1 MSTFVSLGLES
12 LQKRF
17 AEIDLIL
24 SYASEKENT
33 SELYSTL
40 CRSAQVL
47 LIAHFEGAVK
57 QFVRDVIDD
66 FNQSN
71 YEFKDSPNALKYT
84 FCTFFIKE
92 NNDLIRNK
100 LLDTFNSVP
109 VKYTAE
115 AFLFNNHSD
124 NNRNPNS
131 NVLNNILQRFGVSGF
146 LSQIENSDLDIA
158 FEDSKSNQ
166 VAIRDKIKFYLIEN
180 VKSYPYTVS
189 LELFNIKYDRN
200 ADKRKLRKKSIWE
213 EFLDEVMIKRHTIA
227 HGNSL
232 ESQCSHTEI
241 ERSKLKIEILIY
253 AYVLLLCKFSSP
265 SLN

>member
-1 MSTFVSLGLES
+1 MSTSVSSGLES
-12 LQKRF
+12 LQRRF
-17 AEIDLIL
+17 SEIDLIL
-24 SYASEKENT
+24 SYASEKEKT
-33 SELYSTL
+33 YELYTTL

-57 QFVRDVIDD
+57 QFVRDVIND

-71 YEFKDSPNALKYT
+71 FEFKDSPNALKHT
-84 FCTFFIKE
+84 FCSFFIKE
-92 NNDLIRNK
+92 NNDSVRFK

-124 NNRNPNS
+124 NNRNPNPY
-131 NVLNNILQRFGVSGF
+131 VVNNILERFGVSSF
-146 LSQIENSDLDIA
+146 LSQIENSDLDVA
-158 FEDSKSNQ
+158 FEDSKSSQ
-166 VAIRDKIKFYLIEN
+166 IAIRDKMKFYLIEN
-180 VKSYPYTVS
+180 VKHYPYTVD
-189 LELFNIKYDRN
+189 LKLFNINFDKN
-200 ADKRKLRKKSIWE
+200 MGKRKSRKKSMWE
-213 EFLDEVMIKRHTIA
+213 EFLDEVMTKRHNIA

-253 AYVLLLCKFSSP
+253 AYILLLCKFSAP
-265 SLN
+265 S